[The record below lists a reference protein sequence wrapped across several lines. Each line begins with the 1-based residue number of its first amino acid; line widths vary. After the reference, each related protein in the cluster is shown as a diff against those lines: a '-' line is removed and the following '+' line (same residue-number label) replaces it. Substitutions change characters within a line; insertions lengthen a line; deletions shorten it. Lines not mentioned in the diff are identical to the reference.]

1 MALNP
6 GRSGFGASPKA
17 GLISAAPLST
27 RIRQGAV
34 FLDKDGTLIEDVPY
48 NVDPAQIRLSPG
60 ADIGLR
66 LLGRLGLP
74 LIVVSNQAGIGL
86 GKFPARALEAV
97 HDRLCELFSQC
108 AAVLGGFYWCPHAP
122 SADGRVSCLCRK
134 PMPGLL
140 QRAAAEHR
148 IRMAG
153 SWMVGDI
160 LDDIEAGRRAGCRTI
175 LIANGNETQWEPGPH
190 RSPHYLV
197 HGFDDAARVIATS
210 VRSLSGVP
218 PKVQP

>member
-1 MALNP
+1 MAINLDRL
-6 GRSGFGASPKA
+6 GVESGPKSA
-17 GLISAAPLST
+17 LISAVPLSRRT
-27 RIRQGAV
+27 PQPAV

-48 NVDPAQIRLSPG
+48 NVDPGRIRLSPG
-60 ADIGLR
+60 ADTGLR

-86 GKFPARALEAV
+86 SKFPARALEAV

-210 VRSLSGVP
+210 VRSLGGMP
-218 PKVQP
+218 PEVKP